1 MGCLIFLF
9 SLMLGKPGPY
19 MLIFA
24 ADHPGNL
31 ISDKLNIKNLK
42 LIFAPCHII
51 FNKLY
56 PISFAQLIE

>member
-1 MGCLIFLF
+1 
-9 SLMLGKPGPY
+9 